1 MHAKCRLMNRHWW
14 CVFLEKFCNITAYN
28 ECSLSWL
35 SLCLYIG
42 SERVWKEN
50 AMRQKN
56 IQINDKSRAATIII
70 EPTHSGPFLKWLAV
84 LFTEFCKFF
93 LPSDSVLPE
102 IMYNHKNESFV
113 SLCDVLIRKSCVWIS
128 LIPVWNQMVAEC
140 AEHGFIAAIIW
151 FYSIASLARL

>member
-14 CVFLEKFCNITAYN
+14 CVFFEKFCNITAYN

-56 IQINDKSRAATIII
+56 NQINDKSRAATIII

-102 IMYNHKNESFV
+102 IMYNHKNDWIFCFALWRFDQKKLCMDFVDSCLESN
-113 SLCDVLIRKSCVWIS
+113 SRRTRRT
-128 LIPVWNQMVAEC
+128 
-140 AEHGFIAAIIW
+140 W
-151 FYSIASLARL
+151 FYCGHHLIL